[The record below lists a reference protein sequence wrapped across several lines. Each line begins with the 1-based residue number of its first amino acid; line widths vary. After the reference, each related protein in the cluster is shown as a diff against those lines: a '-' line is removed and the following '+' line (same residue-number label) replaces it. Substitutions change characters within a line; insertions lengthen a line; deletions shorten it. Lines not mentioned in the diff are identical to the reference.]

1 MSEHHRRRKVTS
13 LDGLWEF
20 AWLGDV
26 DPDEVDVTALSF
38 DEVMVVPGC
47 FDTAPAYA
55 GQRGLTAYR
64 RMITLD
70 AGVGHAR
77 IVFGGVHHWCRVFL
91 NGVPLRD
98 HAGGFTR
105 FAVDLDD
112 AVQGTAELVVLVDN
126 RFDADR
132 VPLHLEYFDW
142 YHYGGITRGVELHQ
156 LGALWIDDVQV
167 ETVEIAPPT
176 VRVRIRYHTAA
187 PGSPGHING
196 PVHVTGTARLELALD
211 GYVLGSETVN
221 LASGAGTLVRTLE
234 VPGADL
240 WSPSEPYLHLLEVRL
255 GEDDVLTRIGIRQV
269 TVGDRQIFING
280 EPVRLLGFNRHE
292 AHPQF
297 GHAVPEAVML
307 ADIQQLRD
315 MGCNFVRG
323 SHYPQDPRFLEL
335 CDAYGI
341 CVWNEAIGWQHTA
354 EHLTD
359 ARFIEGQLL
368 HIDEMVADAYNH
380 PSVIMWGILNESHSH
395 DPACR
400 PAYEALLG
408 RLREL
413 DATRPV
419 TYASN
424 HPFDDV
430 CMDLLDIISVNCYP
444 GWYGSEIEDIPAEID
459 RIVAHVDA
467 TQRSKPFILS
477 EIGAGAI
484 YGWRDAHVVRWTES
498 YQSRLLE
505 TVIRHLF
512 IDRDRAMGLAIW
524 QFCDCRTSNAI
535 HKILGRPR
543 GFNNKGV
550 VDEYRRPKQAYDVVK
565 QLFHEIGTTLPRQE
579 AASVVSDPLVVEVE
593 GLGMSRAGRQ
603 QPAGRHT
610 HVAIEGDAFLI
621 NGELTYAGRIYRR
634 SPDGEPRNVA
644 GLLLNAR
651 MVQGIFDDLN
661 PATRALWDYPE
672 DAPGGAGP
680 WDPER
685 NTAEF
690 IAAMPAWRAAGLL
703 SFTINLQGGSPQGY
717 SQDQPWHNSAF
728 TPQGELR
735 EAYMAR
741 LARSLDAADELGMV
755 PIVGYF
761 YFGQDQRLVDEASV
775 IRATDNATDWLLAR
789 GYTHVLVEVGNEVDN
804 RKYDHAILKA
814 DRCHELMERVR
825 DRSEG
830 RLLVSTSLCGNVVP
844 PANLVASCDFILLHG
859 NGVPGP
865 DRIREMVD
873 ETRRVVGYRGQP
885 ILFNEDDHFDFAAD
899 DNHMLAALDRYAGWG
914 YFDFRMPGEGHD
926 EGYQSVPVNWTISS
940 ERKRGFFRLLG
951 DITGER

>member
-1 MSEHHRRRKVTS
+1 MSERNRQRRVTS

-20 AWLGDV
+20 AWLGDL
-26 DPDEVDVTALSF
+26 DPDGVDVTALTF

-47 FDTAPAYA
+47 FDAAPARA

-64 RMITLD
+64 RIITLD
-70 AGVGHAR
+70 TGIGHGR

-112 AVQGTAELVVLVDN
+112 AVRGTAELVVLVDN

-156 LGALWIDDVQV
+156 LGALWIEDVRV
-167 ETVEIAPPT
+167 ETVEIEPPT
-176 VRVRIRYHTAA
+176 VRVRIRYRADA
-187 PGSPGHING
+187 PPSPDHITG
-196 PVHVTGTARLELALD
+196 PVNITGGTRLELALD
-211 GYVLGSETVN
+211 GHVLVSET
-221 LASGAGTLVRTLE
+221 LDIAPGFGTLERTLE
-234 VPGADL
+234 VPGAEL
-240 WSPSEPYLHLLEVRL
+240 WSPSDPHLHRLEARL
-255 GEDDVLTRIGIRQV
+255 GDDDVLTRIGIRQV
-269 TVGDRQIFING
+269 TVHDRQILING

-335 CDAYGI
+335 CDAHGI

-359 ARFIEGQLL
+359 DRFVESQLQ
-368 HIDEMVADAYNH
+368 HIDEMVSDAYNH
-380 PSVIMWGILNESHSH
+380 PSAIMWGILNESHSH

-430 CMDLLDIISVNCYP
+430 CMDLVDIVSVNCYP
-444 GWYGSEIEDIPAEID
+444 GWYGNEIEDIPAEID

-467 TQRSKPFILS
+467 TQRTKPFILS

-484 YGWRDAHVVRWTES
+484 YGWRDAHAARWTEP

-512 IDRDRAMGLAIW
+512 IDRDFAAGLAIW
-524 QFCDCRTSNAI
+524 QFCDCRTSEAVY
-535 HKILGRPR
+535 KILGRPR

-550 VDEYRRPKQAYDVVK
+550 VDAYRRPKQAYDVVK
-565 QLFHEIGTTLPRQE
+565 RLFNEIGTTPPSQ
-579 AASVVSDPLVVEVE
+579 APVSLT
-593 GLGMSRAGRQ
+593 LGA
-603 QPAGRHT
+603 QPADRHT

-634 SPDGEPRNVA
+634 PSSGEPRNVA
-644 GLLLNAR
+644 GLLFNAR

-661 PATRALWDYPE
+661 PTTRTLWAYPD

-685 NTAEF
+685 NTSDF
-690 IAAMPAWRAAGLL
+690 VAAMPAWRAAGLL

-717 SQDQPWHNSAF
+717 SQHQPWHNSAF
-728 TPQGELR
+728 TPQGELS

-741 LARSLDAADELGMV
+741 LARILDAADELGMV

-775 IRATDNATDWLLAR
+775 IRATDNATDWLLSQ
-789 GYTHVLVEVGNEVDN
+789 GYTHVLVELGNEVDN

-814 DRCHELMERVR
+814 DRCHELMQRVR
-825 DRSEG
+825 DRSGG

-844 PANLVASCDFILLHG
+844 PPNLVTASDFILLHG

-885 ILFNEDDHFDFAAD
+885 VLFNEDDHFDFAAD

-926 EGYQSVPVNWTISS
+926 EGYQSVPVNWMISS
-940 ERKRGFFRLLG
+940 ERKRGFFKLLR
-951 DITGER
+951 DMTGER